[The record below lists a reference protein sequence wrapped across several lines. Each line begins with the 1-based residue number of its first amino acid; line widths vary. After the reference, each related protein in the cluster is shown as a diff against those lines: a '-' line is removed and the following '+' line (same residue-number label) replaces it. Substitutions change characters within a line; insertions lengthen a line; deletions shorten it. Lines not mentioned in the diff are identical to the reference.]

1 MTRIAIYL
9 ALTLTCSVS
18 ALADSTTV
26 GVTELRLVYSVDGNT
41 PVRWNIQAPLLF
53 AVFPPNFHDF
63 FGTGSTVVPQVICQA
78 PCTFGDVLTFNL
90 MVSGLQL
97 GNVEYQ
103 HVLYKTVYLSGVL
116 NLDTKPF
123 IIGQLG
129 SLPVHIFGDFIV
141 CSDPACNNEIFPM
154 SINLFG
160 NGGPFLSCSQPGQSC
175 TVIGA
180 FFTAPEPAS
189 IVLFITGGVLM
200 AGRLH
205 RARKASNSKIA
216 GRLGDPNSGRGHH
229 LHAGLASHPPRGCL
243 FGSFL
248 RSERPD

>member
-1 MTRIAIYL
+1 MTRIAIGL

-18 ALADSTTV
+18 ALANSTTV
-26 GVTELRLVYSVDGNT
+26 GVTELGLGYSVDGNT

-53 AVFPPNFHDF
+53 APFPPNFHDF
-63 FGTGSTVVPQVICQA
+63 FGTGSTAVPQVICQA

-97 GNVEYQ
+97 RNVVYQ
-103 HVLYKTVYLSGVL
+103 HFYYKTVYLSGVL

-129 SLPVHIFGDFIV
+129 SPVHIFGDFIV

-160 NGGPFLSCSQPGQSC
+160 RGRLFLSCSPGQSC
-175 TVIGA
+175 SVIGA

-189 IVLFITGGVLM
+189 IVLFITGCILI
-200 AGRLH
+200 AGTLH
-205 RARKASNSKIA
+205 RTRKGSNTQI
-216 GRLGDPNSGRGHH
+216 RLGRT
-229 LHAGLASHPPRGCL
+229 
-243 FGSFL
+243 
-248 RSERPD
+248 